1 MLVVV
6 ANPSVQQQMVW
17 KRTSIRDASIVR
29 AAAGRVGFLRR
40 GRVRSFDHFS
50 PSAKSSPLLVR
61 SNVADSRV
69 STWFDR
75 PRVARLLT
83 WIDPLA
89 WARNQGEVR
98 DSRVVISRARSGD
111 RRGRLCVVMPKTQS
125 EIDTRTLDASLFF
138 DCSELRSRHFAVV
151 DAYCQSQASMRESP
165 RSARGCVSK
174 NTR

>member
-111 RRGRLCVVMPKTQS
+111 RRGRLCVVMPKNSVRNRHTNAGC
-125 EIDTRTLDASLFF
+125 ITLFRL
-138 DCSELRSRHFAVV
+138 LRAAVSAFCGCRRILPIAGQHARV
-151 DAYCQSQASMRESP
+151 AP
-165 RSARGCVSK
+165 FSARL
-174 NTR
+174 R